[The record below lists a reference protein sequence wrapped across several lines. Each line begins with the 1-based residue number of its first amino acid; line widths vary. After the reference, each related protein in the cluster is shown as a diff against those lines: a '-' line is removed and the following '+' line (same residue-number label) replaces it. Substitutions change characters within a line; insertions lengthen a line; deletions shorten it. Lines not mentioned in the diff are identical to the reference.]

1 MTKLLIIL
9 ITGLMFEAVGVVYL
23 NKGLKQVGEVQKM
36 TAAEVLRIVKSG
48 ATNGKI
54 LLGVLFEAV
63 FFGTLL
69 VLMSQGTVSFIWPLT
84 SLGFV
89 LTTIAAKFILHE
101 QVSLLRWGGVLLIML
116 GAGLITYS
124 EKVLEEKTP
133 AAAVSHSTSP
143 AANASRLNQ

>member
-36 TAAEVLRIVKSG
+36 TVAEVLRIVKSG
-48 ATNGKI
+48 ATNGNI
-54 LLGVLFEAV
+54 LLGVFFEAV
-63 FFGTLL
+63 FFGTRL

-133 AAAVSHSTSP
+133 AAASVSHSTSTV
-143 AANASRLNQ
+143 AE